1 VLHLLLPELLYN
13 RDAVIFFVELV
24 FLAEWWA
31 GCDIIIYIDRDDF
44 DKFYGKE
51 HGYLIMN
58 HAYDIDWLMG
68 WIFCD
73 RIKLLGVSL
82 IDLHMKKWAIEG
94 VFLFL
99 ELQNIRQESSAV
111 HPNYGMG
118 LEVWRKRLP

>member
-13 RDAVIFFVELV
+13 RDAVIFVVELV

-82 IDLHMKKWAIEG
+82 IDLHMKK
-94 VFLFL
+94 
-99 ELQNIRQESSAV
+99 
-111 HPNYGMG
+111 MG
-118 LEVWRKRLP
+118 I

>member
-1 VLHLLLPELLYN
+1 MFSV
-13 RDAVIFFVELV
+13 AELV

-31 GCDIIIYIDRDDF
+31 GCDIEIYIDRDDF

-73 RIKLLGVSL
+73 RIRVLGVSL
-82 IDLHMKKWAIEG
+82 FAKKLN
-94 VFLFL
+94 VFLMMTFSIRT
-99 ELQNIRQESSAV
+99 ELQKLRKESHSV
-111 HPNYGMG
+111 HPNHGMG
-118 LEVWRKRLP
+118 LEVWRKRLS

>member
-1 VLHLLLPELLYN
+1 M
-13 RDAVIFFVELV
+13 IFVVELV

-82 IDLHMKKWAIEG
+82 IDLHMKKWAFEG

-118 LEVWRKRLP
+118 LEVRRKRLP